1 MKNLQE
7 FIDLL
12 KEKDNFVESQ
22 GYKLV
27 IENISYDSRDI
38 QEDTLF
44 FCKGLNFKDEYLVD
58 AKNKGANSYI
68 SEKKMNVDL
77 PYIIVK
83 DVRKAMMEIARFF
96 YDFPDTKIK
105 TIGVTGTKGKSST
118 VKYVK
123 SILDNYLL
131 KNGRK
136 PAGIIST
143 INIFDGIED
152 ISASLTTPEAIML
165 YRYLNNAVIAGL
177 EYMVI
182 ESSSQA
188 FKYDRMNN
196 IDLDVAVFLNI
207 GEDHVSDIEHP
218 TFEDYFNSKLKIFER
233 TQFLIYNK
241 DADHIE
247 EIEEAIKNNDI
258 ISESFSTKIKT
269 DAKLNS
275 FSFLESGLKLNLDY
289 KGENIEV
296 KVPQL
301 GTYNIE
307 NVLAAVMIAK
317 HFGIDNESI
326 KEGLENTEISGREE
340 IFESNNKK
348 YIMFVSY
355 AHNELS
361 FEKAYEFI
369 KIKYPNY
376 RIVSIF
382 GNSGKMAKNRIEGN
396 CRSAAKHSDHIIIV
410 PEDSAYVEF
419 DVIYNRM
426 AQEIRKYTNNF
437 ERSDSREDGIKK
449 AFNDAEEKTVFLV
462 AGKGS
467 EDYQK
472 EYGKYIPIKSD
483 TDVAR
488 DIIEKY
494 NKNIK

>member
-1 MKNLQE
+1 MKKLQE

-22 GYKLV
+22 GDNLA
-27 IENISYDSRDI
+27 IENISYDSRDV
-38 QEDTLF
+38 QENTLF

-58 AKNKGANSYI
+58 AKEKGANSYI
-68 SEKKMNVDL
+68 SEKKMNVNM

-123 SILDNYLL
+123 SILDSYLI
-131 KNGRK
+131 KNGKK

-143 INIFDGIED
+143 INTFDGIED
-152 ISASLTTPEAIML
+152 ISSSLTTPEAIML
-165 YRYLNNAVIAGL
+165 YRYLNNAVNAGL

-233 TQFLIYNK
+233 TQFAIYNK

-247 EIEEAIKNNDI
+247 KIERSIQKNKAE
-258 ISESFSTKIKT
+258 SESFSTKVNAE
-269 DAKLNS
+269 AKLIDY
-275 FSFLESGLKLNLDY
+275 SFLESGLKIKLDY
-289 KGENIEV
+289 KGEEIEV
-296 KVPQL
+296 KIHQL

-317 HFGIDNESI
+317 HFGVDNESI
-326 KEGLENTEISGREE
+326 KEGLDNTEISGREE
-340 IFESNNKK
+340 VFESNDKK

-361 FEKAYEFI
+361 FDKAYEFI
-369 KIKYPNY
+369 EIKYPEY
-376 RIVSIF
+376 KIVSIF

-396 CRSAAKHSDHIIIV
+396 SRSAAKHSDHIIIV
-410 PEDSAYVEF
+410 PEDSEYTEY
-419 DVIYNRM
+419 DVVYERL
-426 AQEIRKYTNNF
+426 AQEIGKYTDNF
-437 ERSDSREDGIKK
+437 ERADSREDGIKK
-449 AFNDAEEKTVFLV
+449 AFNDAKDKTVFFV

-488 DIIEKY
+488 DIIEEY
-494 NKNIK
+494 NNK